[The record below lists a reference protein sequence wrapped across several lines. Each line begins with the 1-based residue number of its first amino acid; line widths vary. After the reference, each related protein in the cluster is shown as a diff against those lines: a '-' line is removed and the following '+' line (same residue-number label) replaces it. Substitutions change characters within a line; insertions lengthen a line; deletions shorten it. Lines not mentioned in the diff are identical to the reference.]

1 MNCRFLTTTA
11 TRSELSRR
19 EVKEIMGRFADLT
32 GKKFGRLCVVGLA
45 ERDKH
50 NRIRWICKCDCGNRI
65 IVSSSHLNSGH
76 TQSCGCLQ
84 RERTSEVC
92 KKDLIGQR
100 FGKLVVRERTSKMG
114 DLSQYRCVCDCGK
127 EIIVR
132 GSNLVNHRTKS
143 CGCIRREG
151 TRNLKFLHGQHDTRL
166 YRCWQNMKDRCGN
179 EKNKEYKNYGGRG
192 IKVCLRWQD
201 SFVDFAEWA
210 LNSGYDESLTID
222 RIDVD
227 GNYCPENCR
236 WSTMK
241 EQSRNRTDN
250 CIVEIEGERKILQ
263 DWIDE
268 TGSYSRAIKKRGKVI
283 PARRP

>member
-1 MNCRFLTTTA
+1 MRKQGEANVIVGFKNNKLTII
-11 TRSELSRR
+11 E
-19 EVKEIMGRFADLT
+19 FAGINNLHKT
-32 GKKFGRLCVVGLA
+32 LVR
-45 ERDKH
+45 
-50 NRIRWICKCDCGNRI
+50 CK
-65 IVSSSHLNSGH
+65 
-76 TQSCGCLQ
+76 
-84 RERTSEVC
+84 
-92 KKDLIGQR
+92 
-100 FGKLVVRERTSKMG
+100 
-114 DLSQYRCVCDCGK
+114 CDCGK

-143 CGCIRREG
+143 CGCIRREV

-192 IKVCLRWQD
+192 IKVCSRWQD